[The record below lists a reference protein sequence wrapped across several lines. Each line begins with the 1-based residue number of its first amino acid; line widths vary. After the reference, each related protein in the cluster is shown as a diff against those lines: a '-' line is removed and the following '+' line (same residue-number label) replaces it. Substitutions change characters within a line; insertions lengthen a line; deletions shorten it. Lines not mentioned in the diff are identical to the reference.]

1 MNIFGFNNF
10 NMFGGCNLFAG
21 YNPFMFRGC
30 GCNSFVNPFSFGM
43 NPFQFGMSTMPLFN
57 NFSMPTM
64 PTISAMPTFGQT
76 SVYPSIF
83 SNYTTMP
90 MYNNFT
96 MPQFIMPSFNLG
108 NLFSIP
114 TVNYASWKPVESTN
128 KTGKTTDVSDTD
140 NLPIKDTGKLDKHF
154 LRKVKKVAKKL
165 NCDYKDLL
173 ALINSESGFDPKAKC
188 GSYVGLIQFGDAA
201 VEELRTK
208 CGCKGLTKEQ
218 IPNMSRLEQLELAEK
233 LLMYIKKWKF
243 SPDARLSAGDLY
255 AMIMAPGRANRE
267 VLYSKGESGYNSVN
281 AKMDYNKDGKIT
293 KSEMSRRIREK
304 SVNESIFA

>member
-1 MNIFGFNNF
+1 MNFFGFHNF
-10 NMFGGCNLFAG
+10 NIAGNCNPFAGFNPFMFGGCH
-21 YNPFMFRGC
+21 
-30 GCNSFVNPFSFGM
+30 CNSYMNPFSFM
-43 NPFQFGMSTMPLFN
+43 NSFQFGMPSMPIFSGLTMP
-57 NFSMPTM
+57 M
-64 PTISAMPTFGQT
+64 MPTFGST
-76 SVYPSIF
+76 TVYPSIF
-83 SNYTTMP
+83 SGNYASMP
-90 MYNNFT
+90 ILNNYSMPQFT
-96 MPQFIMPSFNLG
+96 MPTFNFG

-114 TVNYASWKPVESTN
+114 SVNYASWKPVESTT

-233 LLMYIKKWKF
+233 LLLYIKKWKF
-243 SPDARLSAGDLY
+243 SPNARLSAGDLY
-255 AMIMAPGRANRE
+255 AMILAPGRANRE
-267 VLYSKGESGYNSVN
+267 VLYSKGESGYNPTN

>member
-1 MNIFGFNNF
+1 MNFFGFNNL
-10 NMFGGCNLFAG
+10 NMFGGCNPFAG
-21 YNPFMFRGC
+21 YNPFMLRGC
-30 GCNSFVNPFSFGM
+30 GCNSFANPFSFGMNPFSFGM
-43 NPFQFGMSTMPLFN
+43 NPFQFGMSTMPSFN
-57 NFSMPTM
+57 NFSMPTFSNFGA
-64 PTISAMPTFGQT
+64 ISN
-76 SVYPSIF
+76 YPSIF

-90 MYNNFT
+90 MYSSYT
-96 MPQFIMPSFNLG
+96 MPQFTMPTFNFG
-108 NLFSIP
+108 NLLSTPFI
-114 TVNYASWKPVESTN
+114 NFASWKPIEST
-128 KTGKTTDVSDTD
+128 TKTTDVSDTD

-208 CGCKGLTKEQ
+208 CGYKNLTKEQ
-218 IPNMSRLEQLELAEK
+218 IPNMSRLQQLELTEK

-243 SPDARLSAGDLY
+243 SPNAKLSAGDLY
-255 AMIMAPGRANRE
+255 AMILAPGRSNRE
-267 VLYSKGESGYNSVN
+267 VLYSKGESGYNPTN

>member
-1 MNIFGFNNF
+1 MNFFGFNNL
-10 NMFGGCNLFAG
+10 NMFGGCNPFAG
-21 YNPFMFRGC
+21 YNPFMLRGC
-30 GCNSFVNPFSFGM
+30 GCNSFANPFSFGM
-43 NPFQFGMSTMPLFN
+43 NPFQFGM
-57 NFSMPTM
+57 PTM
-64 PTISAMPTFGQT
+64 PIFSGLTMPMMPTFGST
-76 SVYPSIF
+76 TVYPSIF
-83 SNYTTMP
+83 SGNYASMP
-90 MYNNFT
+90 ILNNYSMPQFT
-96 MPQFIMPSFNLG
+96 MPTFNFG
-108 NLFSIP
+108 NLLSTPFI
-114 TVNYASWKPVESTN
+114 NFASWKPIEST
-128 KTGKTTDVSDTD
+128 TKTTDVSDTD

-208 CGCKGLTKEQ
+208 CGYKNLTKEQ
-218 IPNMSRLEQLELAEK
+218 IPNMSRLQQLELTEK

-243 SPDARLSAGDLY
+243 SPNAKLSAGDLY
-255 AMIMAPGRANRE
+255 AMILAPGRSNRE
-267 VLYSKGESGYNSVN
+267 VLYSKGESGYNSTN